1 MLSQLGYQVVS
12 LSGAAIVLVG
22 YASLQRG
29 WLTKDDRLFNF
40 LNFSGSALLA
50 WIAIVDRRWGFIALE
65 VIWAALSV
73 PPMFKGAGGRRQDS
87 GPPRPAS

>member
-12 LSGAAIVLVG
+12 LSGAAIVLLG
-22 YASLQRG
+22 YASLQQG

-40 LNFSGSALLA
+40 LNFAGSVLLA

-73 PPMFKGAGGRRQDS
+73 PPMIKGAGGRRQDS